1 MKTSAVHHST
11 PTNARGGKEDSGRY
25 TSARRNFVV
34 FAANMGWQL
43 AVVVLLPVIGGAQL
57 DKHLGDGGHLW
68 LFVGLGVALVASTAV
83 VWRTVQLANRLPVP
97 KLTAA
102 EKRKIQ
108 KSFEEED
115 DDE

>member
-1 MKTSAVHHST
+1 MKMTAVHRST
-11 PTNARGGKEDSGRY
+11 PPKVRGGRENSERSD
-25 TSARRNFVV
+25 SARRNFLV
-34 FAANMGWQL
+34 FAVNMGWQL
-43 AVVVLLPVIGGAQL
+43 AIVVLLPVIGGAQL
-57 DKHLGDGGHLW
+57 DKHFGDGHLW
-68 LFVGLGVALVASTAV
+68 LFVGLGVAFVAATAV
-83 VWRTVQLANRLPVP
+83 MWRTVQLANRLPVP